1 MASAADPFTPAEAT
15 ADPADPPDRASL
27 DPRFTRLQRFAGMT
41 PLQALRELD
50 SSLQGLDER
59 EAQERLARD
68 GDNALPPTPA
78 RGPLAH
84 LMRAVLDPF
93 VVVLVLLG
101 VVSALTGDIPG
112 IALIGALAA
121 ISCALRARQEYGADR
136 AAAALRDVAATT
148 ATVLRRAR
156 PGAAAIAREVPTDQL
171 VPGDVVRLAG
181 GDIVPADLLLL
192 RSDGLALS
200 QALLTGESLPV
211 TKHAGLTASAHTADA
226 SDVDSGANATL
237 LDHPRLCLLGA
248 SVVGGSA
255 TAMVVATGAGTYFGL
270 SNHDPPDRHGRSTFE
285 RGVTGVSVTLIR
297 LILATVAAVLAVTE
311 FSHDTWLQACL
322 FAVAG
327 AVGLVPGMLP
337 VVVTTVLVRAQSAL
351 REGGIVVKRLPAVH
365 NLGAMDV
372 LCVDK
377 TGTLTIDR
385 LTVACHLDPLGR
397 PDAEPLRLAHLNAC
411 FGLQHADAPITDAID
426 EALIEHAP
434 QSGEAA
440 ADAYTARQVLGF
452 DGTRRRAT
460 VVLRP
465 AGQWDRELLITK
477 GAAEHVLACCTHARI
492 DGRDV
497 PLDATHRQ
505 RLHALA
511 DSLHT
516 DGVRALAVAV
526 KTRRATSRQLR
537 PADETALTLIG
548 YVGLLDEAKPS
559 TAAAFSA
566 LTGHGVRIKVLTGDH
581 PLVAARI
588 CQDAGL
594 DPGVPIC
601 GHEIDALD
609 EPALAALARRTTLFA
624 RVDARQKARIVSTL
638 RRAGHTVGYLGDGVN
653 DAPALHAADVGASV
667 EGAVDIVRQSSEVLL
682 TGKDLEALTD
692 AVAAG
697 RHAFANIVKYV
708 KITVSS
714 NVGNVCSVL
723 AAGAFL
729 PFLPMLPLQILLQ
742 NLLFDLSQLSLAFD
756 QTDPAARQHPRTFD
770 TWDLNRFVLFFGA
783 INSLADLAT
792 FAALHHIVGADISP
806 AGQALFHTA
815 WFVENLLTQILAV
828 HLLRGRG
835 GTSGWSWAARPV
847 IITSVAVM
855 LFSLGLAATPLG
867 AAVGLSPPPA
877 VYYLWLAGILTVYA
891 FALVAAKR
899 LYQRMFR
906 TWL

>member
-1 MASAADPFTPAEAT
+1 MASAADPFSPAEAT
-15 ADPADPPDRASL
+15 AGPPDPPGRAGL
-27 DPRFTRLQRFAGMT
+27 DPRFAPLRRFAGMA

-68 GDNALPPTPA
+68 GDNALPSTPA

-84 LMRAVLDPF
+84 LMRAVRDPF
-93 VVVLVLLG
+93 VVVLVVLG
-101 VVSALTGDIPG
+101 IVSALTGDIPG
-112 IALIGALAA
+112 IALIGTLAA

-136 AAAALRDVAATT
+136 AAAALGGVAATT

-156 PGAAAIAREVPTDQL
+156 PGAAPIAREVPTDQL

-181 GDIVPADLLLL
+181 GDSVPADLLLL
-192 RSDGLALS
+192 RCDGLAVS

-211 TKHAGLTASAHTADA
+211 TKHATLTASAGAVD
-226 SDVDSGANATL
+226 DSGFDPGASVTL
-237 LDHPRLCLLGA
+237 LEHPRLCLLGA
-248 SVVGGSA
+248 TVVGGSA
-255 TAMVVATGAGTYFGL
+255 TAVVVATGAGTYFGM
-270 SNHDPPDRHGRSTFE
+270 SHDHLPDRRGRTTFE

-297 LILATVAAVLAVTE
+297 LMLATVAAVLAVTA

-322 FAVAG
+322 FAVAC

-351 REGGIVVKRLPAVH
+351 RAGGIVVKRLPAVH

-377 TGTLTIDR
+377 TGTLTVDR

-411 FGLQHADAPITDAID
+411 FGLQHADAPIADAID

-434 QSGEAA
+434 QSGITAE
-440 ADAYTARQVLGF
+440 AYTARQVLGF
-452 DGTRRRAT
+452 DGARRRAT
-460 VVLRP
+460 VVLRT

-497 PLDATHRQ
+497 ALDAGQRQ

-511 DSLHT
+511 DRLHA

-526 KTRRATSRQLR
+526 KTRRATGRPLC

-548 YVGLLDEAKPS
+548 YVGLLDEAKPG

-566 LTGHGVRIKVLTGDH
+566 LAGHGVRIKVLTGDH

-601 GHEIDALD
+601 GYEIDALD
-609 EPALAALARRTTLFA
+609 EPVLAALARRTTLFA
-624 RVDARQKARIVSTL
+624 RVDARQKARIVSAL
-638 RRAGHTVGYLGDGVN
+638 RRAGHTVGYVGDGVN

-667 EGAVDIVRQSSEVLL
+667 ENAVDIARQSSEVLL
-682 TGKDLEALTD
+682 TGKDLGALTD
-692 AVAAG
+692 AVSAG

-714 NVGNVCSVL
+714 NVGNVCSVV

-742 NLLFDLSQLSLAFD
+742 NLLFDLSQMSLAFD
-756 QTDPAARQHPRTFD
+756 HTDPAARQRPRTFN
-770 TWDLNRFVLFFGA
+770 TRDLSRFVLCFGA
-783 INSLADLAT
+783 INSLADLVT
-792 FAALHHIVGADISP
+792 FAVLHHVVGAEVSP
-806 AGQALFHTA
+806 AGQVLFHAA
-815 WFVENLLTQILAV
+815 WFVENLFTQILAV

-835 GTSGWSWAARPV
+835 SISGWSWAARPV
-847 IITSVAVM
+847 MVTSAVV
-855 LFSLGLAATPLG
+855 LLLSLALVATPLG
-867 AAVGLSPPPA
+867 TAVGLSPPPA

-891 FALVAAKR
+891 SALLAAKR
-899 LYQRMFR
+899 LYQRVFR

>member
-1 MASAADPFTPAEAT
+1 MASAADPLIPAETVAG
-15 ADPADPPDRASL
+15 PADPSGEARL
-27 DPRFTRLQRFAGMT
+27 DPRFARLRRFAAMP

-59 EAQERLARD
+59 EAQERLARQ
-68 GDNALPPTPA
+68 GDNVLSAMSA
-78 RGPLAH
+78 HSPLAH
-84 LMRAVLDPF
+84 LTRAVLDPF

-121 ISCALRARQEYGADR
+121 ISCALRVRQEYRADR
-136 AAAALRDVAATT
+136 AAAALQGMAATT
-148 ATVLRRAR
+148 TTVLRRAR

-181 GDIVPADLLLL
+181 GDVVPADLLLL
-192 RSDGLALS
+192 RCDGLAVS

-211 TKHAGLTASAHTADA
+211 SKHAALTASARAVDDA
-226 SDVDSGANATL
+226 GAGVTL
-237 LDHPRLCLLGA
+237 LEHARLCLLGA
-248 SVVGGSA
+248 TVVGGSA
-255 TAMVVATGAGTYFGL
+255 TAVVVATGAGTYFGM
-270 SNHDPPDRHGRSTFE
+270 SNHDLPDRRGRSTFE
-285 RGVTGVSVTLIR
+285 RGVRGVSVTLIR
-297 LILATVAAVLAVTE
+297 LMLATVVAVLAVTT
-311 FSHDTWLQACL
+311 FSRDTWLQASL
-322 FAVAG
+322 FAVAC
-327 AVGLVPGMLP
+327 AVGLVPEMLP
-337 VVVTTVLVRAQSAL
+337 VVVTTVLARAQSAL
-351 REGGIVVKRLPAVH
+351 RAGGIVVKRLPAVH

-372 LCVDK
+372 LCIDK
-377 TGTLTIDR
+377 TGTLTVDR

-397 PDAEPLRLAHLNAC
+397 SDAEPLRLAHLNAS
-411 FGLQHADAPITDAID
+411 FGLQHADTPVADAID
-426 EALIEHAP
+426 DALIEHAS
-434 QSGEAA
+434 QSGIT

-497 PLDATHRQ
+497 ALDATHRQ

-511 DSLHT
+511 DRLHT

-526 KTRRATSRQLR
+526 RTRRATGRPLR

-559 TAAAFSA
+559 AAAAFSA

-594 DPGVPIC
+594 DPAVPVC

-624 RVDARQKARIVSTL
+624 RVDARQKARIVSAL
-638 RRAGHTVGYLGDGVN
+638 RRAGHTVGYVGDGVN

-667 EGAVDIVRQSSEVLL
+667 EGAVDIARHSSEVLL
-682 TGKDLEALTD
+682 TGKDLAGLTD
-692 AVAAG
+692 AVVAG
-697 RHAFANIVKYV
+697 RHAFANIAKYL

-723 AAGAFL
+723 AASATL

-756 QTDPAARQHPRTFD
+756 HTDPAARQRPRTFD
-770 TWDLNRFVLFFGA
+770 TRDLSRFVLFFGA

-792 FAALHHIVGADISP
+792 FAALHHIAGAHVTP

-847 IITSVAVM
+847 IVTSAVVI
-855 LFSLGLAATPLG
+855 LVSLGLAATPLG
-867 AAVGLSPPPA
+867 AAVGLRPPPA
-877 VYYLWLAGILTVYA
+877 VYYLWLAGILSVYA
-891 FALVAAKR
+891 FVLVAAKR